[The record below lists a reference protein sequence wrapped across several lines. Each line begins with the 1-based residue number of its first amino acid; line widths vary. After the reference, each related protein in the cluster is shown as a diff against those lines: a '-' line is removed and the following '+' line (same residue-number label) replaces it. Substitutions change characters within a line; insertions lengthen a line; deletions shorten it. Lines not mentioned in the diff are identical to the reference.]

1 MSGGAVARVP
11 VRVVVTWLI
20 VSLGLVGVARAV
32 ALPEACDVTTSTQRR
47 SSVESAIAWIV
58 DNQSANGRFLYRYDA
73 VDDVV
78 EPGYNWVRHAGTM
91 LALEQA
97 RLAGFDGVDSAID
110 SARRAIDAE
119 LVRVDA
125 GEPRIGVRD
134 GSIVST
140 GGTALLLLAVT
151 EPMIGGT
158 MDADEVAFA
167 RGLARHVAGSVWT
180 SNDGVTRVREV
191 ADDSLN
197 FSDVVGRFTTGEVA
211 FALARMERLFPGEGW
226 GDRIPDIV
234 DYLVRRK
241 AVEEGFV
248 PDMADHWAAYAFA
261 ETTTWS
267 EPLAFD
273 DIARSWARKQ
283 MGISSVMIRYEGQLT
298 NGFPDRALRGATALG
313 AAVGTHGEA
322 MAGWTTYF
330 AANRGVDDDM
340 VAAGVAR
347 LACNIGTLTARQI
360 DSDEA
365 ASYAQ
370 PRRVEGAWLSGG
382 VTQVDDQQ
390 HAMSAVLA
398 GDRVSG
404 GSIDPRPSRR
414 QPLDWS
420 WVLVLAAAVAV
431 AAPSRVA
438 TVLVRSPRS
447 MRRDAVVAGVTALV
461 LALFSVPILEAV
473 DVSVPTAAVAS
484 GVVVVLASLATFVG
498 MWRHERSFMVV
509 ARPELLL
516 LVLAGGAGSRSL
528 PLIAGLVFAYGLAEW
543 LTRFD
548 DDVRVWATRLESL
561 VAIAVGVALVVNGVY
576 SI

>member
-1 MSGGAVARVP
+1 
-11 VRVVVTWLI
+11 
-20 VSLGLVGVARAV
+20 
-32 ALPEACDVTTSTQRR
+32 E
-47 SSVESAIAWIV
+47 
-58 DNQSANGRFLYRYDA
+58 
-73 VDDVV
+73 
-78 EPGYNWVRHAGTM
+78 
-91 LALEQA
+91 
-97 RLAGFDGVDSAID
+97 
-110 SARRAIDAE
+110 
-119 LVRVDA
+119 
-125 GEPRIGVRD
+125 
-134 GSIVST
+134 
-140 GGTALLLLAVT
+140 
-151 EPMIGGT
+151 
-158 MDADEVAFA
+158 
-167 RGLARHVAGSVWT
+167 
-180 SNDGVTRVREV
+180 
-191 ADDSLN
+191 SLN

-283 MGISSVMIRYEGQLT
+283 MGISSVMIRYESQLT

-330 AANRGVDDDM
+330 AATRGVDDDV
-340 VAAGVAR
+340 VAAGMAR

-404 GSIDPRPSRR
+404 GSIDPRPSGGRGVGESR
-414 QPLDWS
+414 GLPR
-420 WVLVLAAAVAV
+420 
-431 AAPSRVA
+431 RVA
-438 TVLVRSPRS
+438 GRKIVHGRGPAGTVAPGA
-447 MRRDAVVAGVTALV
+447 RR
-461 LALFSVPILEAV
+461 
-473 DVSVPTAAVAS
+473 
-484 GVVVVLASLATFVG
+484 
-498 MWRHERSFMVV
+498 RC
-509 ARPELLL
+509 
-516 LVLAGGAGSRSL
+516 
-528 PLIAGLVFAYGLAEW
+528 
-543 LTRFD
+543 
-548 DDVRVWATRLESL
+548 RVSL
-561 VAIAVGVALVVNGVY
+561 VATHRRIGARLWIGRVVGTFR
-576 SI
+576 

>member
-1 MSGGAVARVP
+1 M
-11 VRVVVTWLI
+11 I
-20 VSLGLVGVARAV
+20 
-32 ALPEACDVTTSTQRR
+32 D
-47 SSVESAIAWIV
+47 
-58 DNQSANGRFLYRYDA
+58 
-73 VDDVV
+73 
-78 EPGYNWVRHAGTM
+78 GTM
-91 LALEQA
+91 N
-97 RLAGFDGVDSAID
+97 
-110 SARRAIDAE
+110 
-119 LVRVDA
+119 
-125 GEPRIGVRD
+125 
-134 GSIVST
+134 
-140 GGTALLLLAVT
+140 
-151 EPMIGGT
+151 
-158 MDADEVAFA
+158 ADEVAFA
-167 RGLARHVAGSVWT
+167 RGLARHVVSSVWT
-180 SNDGVTRVREV
+180 SGDGVTRVREV

-261 ETTTWS
+261 ETTKWS
-267 EPLAFD
+267 EPLRFD
-273 DIARSWARKQ
+273 EVARSWARKQ
-283 MGISSVMIRYEGQLT
+283 MGISSVMIRYESQLT

-330 AANRGVDDDM
+330 AATRGVDDD
-340 VAAGVAR
+340 VVSAGVAR

-370 PRRVEGAWLSGG
+370 PSRVEGAWLSGG
-382 VTQVDDQQ
+382 VTQIDDQQ

-404 GSIDPRPSRR
+404 DSIDPRPSRR

-420 WVLVLAAAVAV
+420 WVLVLVAAVAV

-438 TVLVRSPRS
+438 TALVRSPGS
-447 MRRDAVVAGVTALV
+447 MRRDVVVAGVAALV

-473 DVSVPTAAVAS
+473 DVSVPTAAVAC
-484 GVVVVLASLATFVG
+484 GVVVVLASLAAFLGV
-498 MWRHERSFMVV
+498 WRDERSFMVV

-516 LVLAGGAGSRSL
+516 LVLAVGAGSRTW
-528 PLIAGLVFAYGLAEW
+528 PLIAGLLFAYGLAEW
-543 LTRFD
+543 LARFD
-548 DDVRVWATRLESL
+548 DNVRVWATRMESL
-561 VAIAVGVALVVNGVY
+561 LAIAVGVALVVNGVY